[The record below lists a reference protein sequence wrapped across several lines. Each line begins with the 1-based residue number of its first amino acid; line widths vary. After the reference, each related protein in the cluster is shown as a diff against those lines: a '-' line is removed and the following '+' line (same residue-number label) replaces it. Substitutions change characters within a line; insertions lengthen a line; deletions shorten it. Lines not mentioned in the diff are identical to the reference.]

1 MEKPES
7 WVGRL
12 AQRADL
18 RFRAERL
25 DDRSA
30 RAGKTMLAKCIP
42 TVLPPLTLD
51 EAIQTTLRVISGK
64 DTEELGGVVI

>member
-1 MEKPES
+1 ME
-7 WVGRL
+7 
-12 AQRADL
+12 RAHGIEGMPWL
-18 RFRAERL
+18 P
-25 DDRSA
+25 A